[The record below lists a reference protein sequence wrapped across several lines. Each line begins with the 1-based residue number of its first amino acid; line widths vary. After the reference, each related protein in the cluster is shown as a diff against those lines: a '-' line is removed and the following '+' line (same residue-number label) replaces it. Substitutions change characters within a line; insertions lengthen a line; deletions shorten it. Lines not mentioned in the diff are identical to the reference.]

1 MTGEE
6 RERARKVVRMAAKQV
21 ETPMV
26 KDWLFADRLGTW
38 ETRARVAL
46 EATAEKAAT
55 WGLSEDEVDRQV
67 AIYLASAACEAAL
80 SNAR

>member
-1 MTGEE
+1 MIST
-6 RERARKVVRMAAKQV
+6 ERARKVVRMAAAQV
-21 ETPMV
+21 ETPST

-55 WGLSEDEVDRQV
+55 WDLSEDEVDRQV
-67 AIYLASAACEAAL
+67 ALYLAHLACEAAL
-80 SNAR
+80 KSAR